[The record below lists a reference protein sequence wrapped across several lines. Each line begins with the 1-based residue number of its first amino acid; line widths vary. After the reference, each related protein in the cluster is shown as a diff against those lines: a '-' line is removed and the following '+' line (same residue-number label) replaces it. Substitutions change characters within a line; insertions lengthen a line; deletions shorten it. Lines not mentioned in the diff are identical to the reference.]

1 MVSVSMKGSKM
12 RRLIRNFKVDEALL
26 EYKRDGKATYHI
38 ELVCKLNEIIHQR
51 YLIVYVYSK

>member
-1 MVSVSMKGSKM
+1 MVSVSMKSSKM

-51 YLIVYVYSK
+51 YLTYSK